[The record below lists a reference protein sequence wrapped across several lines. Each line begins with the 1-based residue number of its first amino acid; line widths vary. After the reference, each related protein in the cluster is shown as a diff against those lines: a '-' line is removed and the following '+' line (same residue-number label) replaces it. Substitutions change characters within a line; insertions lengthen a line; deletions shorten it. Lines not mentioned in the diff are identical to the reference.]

1 MKTVFAAAFQE
12 DAIVVKSLLESA
24 GIPAEMMTDSML
36 DVNPF
41 YSINVKG
48 VSVVVPDEYEQD
60 ALAIV
65 RDFEARKKAKE
76 TEEEMEDSDN

>member
-24 GIPAEMMTDSML
+24 EIPAEMMTDSML

-48 VSVVVPDEYEQD
+48 VSVLVPDEYAQD

-65 RDFEARKKAKE
+65 RDFEERKKAEK
-76 TEEEMEDSDN
+76 TEEEREDSDN